1 MKKYI
6 AFALLLIIINCCI
19 TFTMVQYFQRETA
32 KPLQTEQLSTEIS
45 DKIIAREIVD
55 TSIIKDLDEDL
66 QAKIAEY
73 NTMTGVQKRNMAG
86 VVMDELKKHFGYVF
100 RASTYCDLPQEVRII
115 CEKAS
120 TYMLY
125 GNARELMLRDSDI
138 AMSFG
143 ENADWKAFVMN
154 YTHYD
159 MDEYFSLVMDEY
171 FSLVDEIMAQLPLN
185 EDYHKDKIR
194 NRQVIEDTY
203 INCLDDENLAKKLR
217 EYNKITAE
225 NHEILAENAVE
236 TIRYF
241 LCIENEPYSHFD
253 DNENVRKYAAKVAE
267 YSLYEERANMM
278 YTDEELGALLSL
290 EMGGSAG
297 IWPRHIGFE
306 GEAEYFKLVEE
317 LLKY

>member
-19 TFTMVQYFQRETA
+19 TFTMVQYFQPETA

-66 QAKIAEY
+66 QAKIVEY

-86 VVMDELKKHFGYVF
+86 VVMGELKKHFGYVF
-100 RASTYCDLPQEVRII
+100 TASTFNDLPEQARII

-138 AMSFG
+138 AVSLG

-159 MDEYFSLVMDEY
+159 MDEY

-185 EDYHKDKIR
+185 EDYHKDKIS
-194 NRQVIEDTY
+194 NHQVIEDTY
-203 INCLDDENLAKKLR
+203 INCLDDEKLVEKLR
-217 EYNKITAE
+217 AYNKMTAE
-225 NHEILAENAVE
+225 NHAILAENAVE
-236 TIRYF
+236 TMRYF
-241 LCIENEPYSHFD
+241 FCIENEPYSHFD

>member
-6 AFALLLIIINCCI
+6 AFALLLIIINGCI
-19 TFTMVQYFQRETA
+19 TFTMVQHFQPETA

-55 TSIIKDLDEDL
+55 TSFIKDLDEDL

-86 VVMDELKKHFGYVF
+86 VVMGELKKHFGYVF
-100 RASTYCDLPQEVRII
+100 TASTFNDLPEQARII

-138 AMSFG
+138 AMSLG

-154 YTHYD
+154 YTHY
-159 MDEYFSLVMDEY
+159 EMDEY

-203 INCLDDENLAKKLR
+203 INCLDDEKLVEHLR

-225 NHEILAENAVE
+225 NHAILAENAVE
-236 TIRYF
+236 TMRYF
-241 LCIENEPYSHFD
+241 FCIENEPYSHFD
-253 DNENVRKYAAKVAE
+253 GNENVRKYAAKVAE

-278 YTDEELGALLSL
+278 YADDELGTLLSL

-297 IWPRHIGFE
+297 VWPHFISFE
-306 GEAEYFKLVEE
+306 EEDRYFRLVEE

>member
-6 AFALLLIIINCCI
+6 TFALLLIIINGCI
-19 TFTMVQYFQRETA
+19 TFTMVKHFRPETA
-32 KPLQTEQLSTEIS
+32 KPLQTEQLSIEIS
-45 DKIIAREIVD
+45 SKIITRQIID
-55 TSIIKDLDEDL
+55 TSLITNLDSALQSNIK
-66 QAKIAEY
+66 EY
-73 NTMTGVQKRNMAG
+73 NMLTGNHKSNMSG
-86 VVMDELKKHFGYVF
+86 VVMGELKKHFGYVF
-100 RASTYCDLPQEVRII
+100 RASTYCDLPQEVRTI

-120 TYMLY
+120 HYMLY
-125 GNARELMLRDSDI
+125 GNASELMLRDSHI
-138 AMSFG
+138 AQSLG

-159 MDEYFSLVMDEY
+159 MDEYFSLI
-171 FSLVDEIMAQLPLN
+171 DEIMAQLSVDK
-185 EDYHKDKIR
+185 DYHKDKIS
-194 NRQVIEDTY
+194 NRQIVEDTY
-203 INCLDDENLAKKLR
+203 INCLDDEKLVENLC

-225 NHEILAENAVE
+225 NHAILAENAVE
-236 TIRYF
+236 TMRYF
-241 LCIENEPYSHFD
+241 FCIENEPNSHFD

-278 YTDEELGALLSL
+278 YADGELGALLSL

-297 IWPRHIGFE
+297 VWPSFISFE

>member
-6 AFALLLIIINCCI
+6 AFALLLIIINGCI
-19 TFTMVQYFQRETA
+19 TFAMVQHFQPETA
-32 KPLQTEQLSTEIS
+32 KSLQTVQLSTEIS

-86 VVMDELKKHFGYVF
+86 VVMGELKKHFGYVF
-100 RASTYCDLPQEVRII
+100 TASTFNDLPEQARII

-125 GNARELMLRDSDI
+125 GNARELMLRDSHI
-138 AMSFG
+138 AQSLG
-143 ENADWKAFVMN
+143 ENTEWKAFV
-154 YTHYD
+154 TDFIHYE
-159 MDEYFSLVMDEY
+159 MDEYFSLI
-171 FSLVDEIMAQLPLN
+171 DEIMSQLPV
-185 EDYHKDKIR
+185 DKHYHKEKIDC
-194 NRQVIEDTY
+194 RQVIEDTY
-203 INCLDDENLAKKLR
+203 INCLDDEKLAEKLR
-217 EYNKITAE
+217 AYNKMTAE
-225 NHEILAENAVE
+225 NHAILAENAVE
-236 TIRYF
+236 TMRYF
-241 LCIENEPYSHFD
+241 FCIENEPYSHFD
-253 DNENVRKYAAKVAE
+253 DNENVRKYVAKVAY

-278 YTDEELGALLSL
+278 YADEELGTLLSL

>member
-6 AFALLLIIINCCI
+6 AFALLLIIINGCI
-19 TFTMVQYFQRETA
+19 TFTMVQHFQPETA
-32 KPLQTEQLSTEIS
+32 KPLQTEQLSTEIA
-45 DKIIAREIVD
+45 DKIIARQIVD
-55 TSIIKDLDEDL
+55 TSLMKNLDKDL

-73 NTMTGVQKRNMAG
+73 NTMTGAQKRSMAG
-86 VVMDELKKHFGYVF
+86 VVMGELNKHFGYVF

-120 TYMLY
+120 IYMLY

-138 AMSFG
+138 AVSLG

-159 MDEYFSLVMDEY
+159 MDEY

-185 EDYHKDKIR
+185 EDYHKDKI
-194 NRQVIEDTY
+194 NCRQVIEDTY
-203 INCLDDENLAKKLR
+203 INCLDDEKLAENLR

-225 NHEILAENAVE
+225 KHAILAENAVE
-236 TIRYF
+236 TMRQF
-241 LCIENEPYSHFD
+241 FCIENEPYSHFD
-253 DNENVRKYAAKVAE
+253 GNENVRKYVAKVAE

-278 YTDEELGALLSL
+278 YADDELGTLLSL

-297 IWPRHIGFE
+297 VWPRFISFE
-306 GEAEYFKLVEE
+306 GEAEYFRLVEE

>member
-1 MKKYI
+1 MKKYTV
-6 AFALLLIIINCCI
+6 FALLLIIINGCI
-19 TFTMVQYFQRETA
+19 TFTMVQHFQPETA
-32 KPLQTEQLSTEIS
+32 KSLQTEQLSTEIS

-55 TSIIKDLDEDL
+55 TSFIKDLDEDL

-100 RASTYCDLPQEVRII
+100 TASTFNDLPEQARII

-154 YTHYD
+154 YTHYE
-159 MDEYFSLVMDEY
+159 MDKYFSLI
-171 FSLVDEIMAQLPLN
+171 DEIMAQLPLN

-194 NRQVIEDTY
+194 NRQAIEDTY
-203 INCLDDENLAKKLR
+203 INCLDDEKLAEKLR

-225 NHEILAENAVE
+225 NHAILAENAVE
-236 TIRYF
+236 TMRHF
-241 LCIENEPYSHFD
+241 FCIENEPYSHFD
-253 DNENVRKYAAKVAE
+253 DNKNVRKYAAKVAE

-278 YTDEELGALLSL
+278 YADEELGTLLSL

-297 IWPRHIGFE
+297 VWPRFISFE
-306 GEAEYFKLVEE
+306 GEAEYFKLFEE

>member
-6 AFALLLIIINCCI
+6 AFALLLIIINGCI
-19 TFTMVQYFQRETA
+19 TFTMVQHFQPETA
-32 KPLQTEQLSTEIS
+32 KPLQTEQLSIEIS

-55 TSIIKDLDEDL
+55 TSFIKDLDEDL

-86 VVMDELKKHFGYVF
+86 VVMGELKKHFGYVF
-100 RASTYCDLPQEVRII
+100 TASTFNDLPEQARII

-138 AMSFG
+138 AMSLG
-143 ENADWKAFVMN
+143 ENGDWKSFVMN
-154 YTHYD
+154 YTHY
-159 MDEYFSLVMDEY
+159 EMDEY

-185 EDYHKDKIR
+185 EDYHKDKI
-194 NRQVIEDTY
+194 NCRQVIEDTY
-203 INCLDDENLAKKLR
+203 INCLDDDKLAENLR

-225 NHEILAENAVE
+225 NHAILAENAVE
-236 TIRYF
+236 TMRQF
-241 LCIENEPYSHFD
+241 FCIENEPYSHFD
-253 DNENVRKYAAKVAE
+253 GNENVRKYAAKVAE

-278 YTDEELGALLSL
+278 YADEALGALLSL

-297 IWPRHIGFE
+297 VWPRFISFE

>member
-6 AFALLLIIINCCI
+6 AFALLLIIINGCI
-19 TFTMVQYFQRETA
+19 TFTMVQHFQPETA

-55 TSIIKDLDEDL
+55 TSFIKDLDEDL

-86 VVMDELKKHFGYVF
+86 FVMGELNKHFGYVF

-125 GNARELMLRDSDI
+125 GNARELMLCDSDI

-185 EDYHKDKIR
+185 EDYHKDKI
-194 NRQVIEDTY
+194 NCRQVIEDTY
-203 INCLDDENLAKKLR
+203 INCLDDEKLAEKLR

-225 NHEILAENAVE
+225 NHAILAENAVE
-236 TIRYF
+236 TMRDF
-241 LCIENEPYSHFD
+241 FCIENEPYSHFD
-253 DNENVRKYAAKVAE
+253 GNENVRKYAAKVAE

-278 YTDEELGALLSL
+278 YADEALGALLSL

-297 IWPRHIGFE
+297 VWPRFISFE
-306 GEAEYFKLVEE
+306 GEAEYFRLVEE